1 MTSLDALRGAA
12 RRFPPRRG
20 PSGAGPVRH
29 MPPRLAVSWT
39 PTQDVSAAARV
50 AAWIC
55 GGLAGI
61 AVWFVLFAL
70 LLSGVVEGHS
80 QHALYEQF
88 RQELAA
94 GTAPLGGPV
103 AEGAPVAM
111 LQSPAGGLNN
121 LVVVQGT
128 SSTALRSGPGHYP
141 GAPLP
146 GQPGVSVVMGR
157 STTFGGPFGGI
168 TSLSPGQRID
178 VMTAQGVFHYD
189 VEDVRR
195 AGDPYPPA
203 LESGSQLTLVTSE
216 GAGWRSGW
224 APSRA
229 VYVDALL
236 HGKTVPAPATAGV
249 ATSAD
254 GVLAGDS
261 RGLYPLILWLQLLL
275 AAVVGGVWAHRRWGL
290 RQSWIA
296 VVPIVFTALWGASTS
311 VWQLLPNLM

>member
-1 MTSLDALRGAA
+1 MTTFDALRGAA
-12 RRFPPRRG
+12 RR
-20 PSGAGPVRH
+20 V
-29 MPPRLAVSWT
+29 PPRLALSWART
-39 PTQDVSAAARV
+39 DDVSAAARV

-55 GGLAGI
+55 AALAGI

-103 AEGAPVAM
+103 PEGQPVAM
-111 LQSPAGGLNN
+111 LSSPAAGLTN
-121 LVVVQGT
+121 LIVVEGT

-141 GAPLP
+141 GGPLP

-157 STTFGGPFGGI
+157 STTFGGPFRGLPAI
-168 TSLSPGQRID
+168 EPGQHID
-178 VMTAQGVFHYD
+178 VTTAQGVFHYE

-236 HGKTVPAPATAGV
+236 HGKTVPAPAQAGV

-275 AAVVGGVWAHRRWGL
+275 VAVVAGIWAHRRWGL
-290 RQSWIA
+290 RQSWLA
-296 VVPIVFTALWGASTS
+296 VVPVVFTALWGASTS